1 MLPFVRGVD
10 LSGNDFK
17 VSRPG
22 VGPTSLQAA
31 SSARARAGL
40 HFLSRQ
46 PPGPAPP
53 RTADGSGCGSSRRS
67 RPWREQTP
75 VAPLRGRTGKPGPAR
90 TGRSHARE
98 WAELVAPTPVSQSR
112 GLGPTRAGEWPGGL
126 RASAPA
132 SAALRPRPSE
142 VTRPGQALTHGRL
155 CYRADGGGSEAHSSP
170 PRPCHRHSILCG
182 LGQVTSLLRAWVFSS
197 GEGAIK

>member
-98 WAELVAPTPVSQSR
+98 WAELVAPTPCPSPGVWAPPGRES
-112 GLGPTRAGEWPGGL
+112 GLGVCELLLP
-126 RASAPA
+126 
-132 SAALRPRPSE
+132 
-142 VTRPGQALTHGRL
+142 
-155 CYRADGGGSEAHSSP
+155 P
-170 PRPCHRHSILCG
+170 PRPC
-182 LGQVTSLLRAWVFSS
+182 VPAPLRSHAQ
-197 GEGAIK
+197 ARP